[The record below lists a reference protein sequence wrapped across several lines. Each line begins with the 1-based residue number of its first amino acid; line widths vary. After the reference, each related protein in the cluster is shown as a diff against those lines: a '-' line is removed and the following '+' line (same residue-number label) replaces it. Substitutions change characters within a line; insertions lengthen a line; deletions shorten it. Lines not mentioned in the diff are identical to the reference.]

1 MKLSIVTS
9 FDETVDS
16 NAAEAAC
23 LLVDALSQGGH
34 ATELIRRD
42 DLPRSGA
49 EMTSWAC
56 EMRAGWTSRGAPDV
70 VHAIGEPAVRAALEA
85 AGEAVPV
92 VATFLGQPEISDSEK
107 ALARRSAGLLVLSA
121 HDAHVWAGVGI
132 PRDRIHVFH
141 LPSATAEHTPGHR
154 SANGYIVTDARG
166 QALEAVLASMRA
178 WSEPRR
184 RPRLVALSTMTATD
198 LAVLARH
205 ANRHPIDNV
214 EIRPGLRGETL
225 STVVGDASLAVATE
239 PRRDGGLALD
249 AGRHGVP
256 SIAVDDNPL
265 NELVV
270 NGATGLVIPRPI
282 RADTLA
288 KAVRYLLNN
297 QTALDGCGEGAL
309 RRVKAVHNAAT
320 AARQSIAAYATATRA
335 DEKDDAPATTSSS
348 RGRGRSL
355 SGEAIQALTTTHLG
369 LARQLAQRYAGRGQ
383 ALEELVGVANL
394 GLVKAAERF
403 DPEHGSPFPSYAVP
417 TILGEL
423 RRYFRDHAWAVR
435 VPRTLQENALDVERT
450 ADDLR
455 GELGHD
461 ATAGQ
466 VADQL
471 DISDRDVVAAQQTR
485 HEALSSTSLDRPI
498 GDEAD
503 GGVLGDLLGAEDG
516 RYAAVE
522 EAQAVRDALQ
532 RLPERE
538 REIVVMSFYGE
549 RTQEEI
555 AEHLGI
561 SQVHVSRTLAR
572 TLTTLRKHV
581 LDEVPLP
588 DSWGP
593 PSEDM
598 GAASEV
604 VPASAHV

>member
-1 MKLSIVTS
+1 VRLSIVTS
-9 FDETVDS
+9 EATGDS
-16 NAAEAAC
+16 HAADAAR
-23 LLVDALSQGGH
+23 LLVDALRQGGH
-34 ATELIRRD
+34 ATELITRVDRLRSEA
-42 DLPRSGA
+42 DL
-49 EMTSWAC
+49 TSWVC
-56 EMRAGWTSRGAPDV
+56 DMRAGWTSEGAPDII
-70 VHAIGEPAVRAALEA
+70 HAIGEVAVRAALDA
-85 AGEAVPV
+85 AGDAVPV
-92 VATFLGQPEISDSEK
+92 VATFLGQPEISASET

-121 HDAHVWAGVGI
+121 HDAHLWAGIGI

-141 LPSATAEHTPGHR
+141 LPSAAAEHTAGHR
-154 SANGYIVTDARG
+154 SARGYVITDARG
-166 QALEAVLASMRA
+166 QALEAVLASMKA
-178 WSEPRR
+178 WSEPEQG
-184 RPRLVALSTMTATD
+184 PRLVALSTMQPAD

-205 ANRHPIDNV
+205 ASRHALDDV
-214 EIRPGLRGETL
+214 ELRPGLRGDAL
-225 STVVGDASLAVATE
+225 SNVVGDASLAIATE
-239 PRRDGGLALD
+239 PRRDGGLALE

-256 SIAVDDNPL
+256 SIAVDHDPL

-270 NGATGLVIPRPI
+270 SGATGLVIPRPM
-282 RADTLA
+282 RSGTLA

-297 QTALDGCGEGAL
+297 QTALEGCGEGAL

-335 DEKDDAPATTSSS
+335 DDQDDTGTTSSS
-348 RGRGRSL
+348 RGRSRSL
-355 SGEAIQALTTTHLG
+355 SGDAVQALTTTHLG

-450 ADDLR
+450 ADELR

-561 SQVHVSRTLAR
+561 SQVHVSRTLAK
-572 TLTTLRKHV
+572 TLTTLRQHV

-598 GAASEV
+598 GE
-604 VPASAHV
+604 ASAAVPEPAHV